1 MNKVI
6 QLGRVAKDIEVRYT
20 TGGQPMAIARFT
32 LAVNRRF
39 KKQGE
44 PDADFFNCVAFGKTG
59 EFAEKYMK
67 KGGQFTVVGRLQN
80 RSWEDNNGQKRYAT
94 DIVAEEI
101 YFAGGKEDGA
111 KGVDPIKNAQ
121 DMFPGATVVDDDE
134 SELPF

>member
-1 MNKVI
+1 MNKLQMI
-6 QLGRVAKDIEVRYT
+6 GRIVKDPEVRYSQ
-20 TGGQPMAIARFT
+20 GGTPMAIARFT

-39 KKQGE
+39 KRQGE

-67 KGGQFTVVGRLQN
+67 KGGQFTICGRLQN

-101 YFAGGKEDGA
+101 YFAGGKGE
-111 KGVDPIKNAQ
+111 
-121 DMFPGATVVDDDE
+121 
-134 SELPF
+134 